1 MCVCLYVCMYI
12 YIYIYI
18 NEIFHLFNQSQR
30 TMNMQMCNKTYYIKM
45 SEVLQVNILG
55 ERGLADSE
63 TKS

>member
-1 MCVCLYVCMYI
+1 MYVCM

-45 SEVLQVNILG
+45 SEVLQVNILS

>member
-1 MCVCLYVCMYI
+1 MYVC
-12 YIYIYI
+12 IYIYI

>member
-1 MCVCLYVCMYI
+1 MCVSVCMHVYI

-45 SEVLQVNILG
+45 SEVLQVNILS
-55 ERGLADSE
+55 ERCLADSE
-63 TKS
+63 TES